1 MEKKYKVL
9 KEKCLGCG
17 SCSLSCPE
25 GIEMDTDGKATVI
38 DSSKLNACGG
48 VDICPYGSIEEIQ
61 EATDE

>member
-25 GIEMDTDGKATVI
+25 GIEMDTDGKAVVI

-48 VDICPYGSIEEIQ
+48 VDVCPYGSIEE
-61 EATDE
+61 ETPNE